1 MPIRVY
7 FLLYDSS
14 VEEQKYLTAL
24 RKEKDAFHQ
33 LIKQRAVRNDVEI
46 VLMNSIVAEPELFMH
61 KNFALVGESLE
72 QNLLWVVLWLTSK
85 GARILMPCT
94 GRI

>member
-33 LIKQRAVRNDVEI
+33 LIKQRAVSNDLGI
-46 VLMNSIVAEPELFMH
+46 QY
-61 KNFALVGESLE
+61 K
-72 QNLLWVVLWLTSK
+72 
-85 GARILMPCT
+85 
-94 GRI
+94 

>member
-33 LIKQRAVRNDVEI
+33 LIKQRAVSNDLEI
-46 VLMNSIVAEPELFMH
+46 VQKVPELFMG
-61 KNFALVGESLE
+61 KFLTLV
-72 QNLLWVVLWLTSK
+72 
-85 GARILMPCT
+85 
-94 GRI
+94 

>member
-33 LIKQRAVRNDVEI
+33 LIKQRAVRNSVEI
-46 VLMNSIVAEPELFMH
+46 VLIRLIVVEPELFVH
-61 KNFALVGESLE
+61 KNFALAGESLE
-72 QNLLWVVLWLTSK
+72 QYLVWVVLWLNVE
-85 GARILMPCT
+85 GCLHPHPMYM
-94 GRI
+94 